1 MDNSTEITLKDCIN
15 SLLET
20 EKERNDIKIFL
31 VDNFL
36 TNSWSKQIINLSV
49 GKEKEVSQID
59 FFDNFTESI
68 FVESYDLTTST
79 LSFLER
85 FKKYSNLKDDL
96 ISEIKSEENAPW
108 ISEIFEKKKLFF
120 LVSDS
125 QWKYHSSEVRA
136 LYYYILGLLFIIL
149 NLELHLNPFHLFFH

>member
-1 MDNSTEITLKDCIN
+1 MDNSTETRITLKDCIN

-20 EKERNDIKIFL
+20 EEERNDIKIFL

-36 TNSWSKQIINLSV
+36 TDSWSKQIINLSV

-68 FVESYDLTTST
+68 FVKSYDSTTST
-79 LSFLER
+79 LLFLEY

-96 ISEIKSEENAPW
+96 ISEIKSEKNAPW

-125 QWKYHSSEVRA
+125 QWKYHSLEVNA
-136 LYYYILGLLFIIL
+136 EIDMVFIGMGNLPTIEINIL
-149 NLELHLNPFHLFFH
+149 

>member
-1 MDNSTEITLKDCIN
+1 MDNSTETSITLKDCIN

-36 TNSWSKQIINLSV
+36 TDSWSKQIINLSV

-59 FFDNFTESI
+59 FFDNFAESI
-68 FVESYDLTTST
+68 FVKSYDSTTSA
-79 LSFLER
+79 LLFLEY

-96 ISEIKSEENAPW
+96 ISEIKSEENAPC

-136 LYYYILGLLFIIL
+136 KIDMVLIGMDKLPTLEI
-149 NLELHLNPFHLFFH
+149 NL

>member
-1 MDNSTEITLKDCIN
+1 MDNSTETSITLKDCIN

-36 TNSWSKQIINLSV
+36 TDSWSKQIINLSV

-68 FVESYDLTTST
+68 FVKSYDSTTST
-79 LSFLER
+79 LLFLEY

-125 QWKYHSSEVRA
+125 QWKYHSLEVNA
-136 LYYYILGLLFIIL
+136 KIDMVFIGMDKLPTIEI
-149 NLELHLNPFHLFFH
+149 NI

>member
-1 MDNSTEITLKDCIN
+1 MDNSTETSITLKDCIN

-36 TNSWSKQIINLSV
+36 TDSWSKQIIILSV

-68 FVESYDLTTST
+68 FVKSYDSTTST
-79 LSFLER
+79 LLFLEY

-108 ISEIFEKKKLFF
+108 ISEIFKKKKLFF

-125 QWKYHSSEVRA
+125 QWKYHSLEVNA
-136 LYYYILGLLFIIL
+136 KIDMVFIGMGNLPTIEINIL
-149 NLELHLNPFHLFFH
+149 

>member
-1 MDNSTEITLKDCIN
+1 MDNSTETSITLKDCIN

-36 TNSWSKQIINLSV
+36 TDSRSKQIINLSV

-68 FVESYDLTTST
+68 FVKSYDSTTSS
-79 LSFLER
+79 LLFLEY

-125 QWKYHSSEVRA
+125 QWKYHSLEVNA
-136 LYYYILGLLFIIL
+136 KIDMVFIGMG
-149 NLELHLNPFHLFFH
+149 NLPTIEINIY

>member
-1 MDNSTEITLKDCIN
+1 MDNSTETSITLKDCIN

-20 EKERNDIKIFL
+20 EEERNDIKIFL

-36 TNSWSKQIINLSV
+36 TDSRSKQIINLSV

-68 FVESYDLTTST
+68 FVKSYDSTTST
-79 LSFLER
+79 LLFLEY

-108 ISEIFEKKKLFF
+108 ISEIFKKKKLFF

-125 QWKYHSSEVRA
+125 QWKYHSLEVNA
-136 LYYYILGLLFIIL
+136 KIDMV
-149 NLELHLNPFHLFFH
+149 FFGMDKLPTIEINVL

>member
-1 MDNSTEITLKDCIN
+1 MDNSTETSITLKDCIN

-20 EKERNDIKIFL
+20 EEERNDIKIFL

-36 TNSWSKQIINLSV
+36 TDSRSKQIINLSV

-68 FVESYDLTTST
+68 FVKSYDSTTSS
-79 LSFLER
+79 LLFLEY

-125 QWKYHSSEVRA
+125 QWKYHSLEVNA
-136 LYYYILGLLFIIL
+136 KIDMVFIGMGNLPTIEINIL
-149 NLELHLNPFHLFFH
+149 

>member
-1 MDNSTEITLKDCIN
+1 MDNSTETRITLKDCIN

-20 EKERNDIKIFL
+20 EEERNDIKIFL

-68 FVESYDLTTST
+68 FVKSYDSTTSA
-79 LSFLER
+79 LLFLEY
-85 FKKYSNLKDDL
+85 FKKHSNLKDDL
-96 ISEIKSEENAPW
+96 ISAIKSEENAPW

-120 LVSDS
+120 LVSDTR
-125 QWKYHSSEVRA
+125 WKHKSVEVCARIDFV
-136 LYYYILGLLFIIL
+136 LIGMDRCPTIEIII
-149 NLELHLNPFHLFFH
+149 N

>member
-1 MDNSTEITLKDCIN
+1 MDNSTETSITLKDCIN

-36 TNSWSKQIINLSV
+36 TDSWSKQIINLSV

-68 FVESYDLTTST
+68 FVKSYDSTTSA
-79 LSFLER
+79 LLFLEY

-125 QWKYHSSEVRA
+125 QWKYHSLEVNA
-136 LYYYILGLLFIIL
+136 KIDMVFIGMGNLPTIEINIL
-149 NLELHLNPFHLFFH
+149 

>member
-1 MDNSTEITLKDCIN
+1 MDNSTETSITLKDCIN

-20 EKERNDIKIFL
+20 EEERNDIKIFL

-68 FVESYDLTTST
+68 FVKSYDSTTSA
-79 LSFLER
+79 LLFLEY
-85 FKKYSNLKDDL
+85 FKN
-96 ISEIKSEENAPW
+96 
-108 ISEIFEKKKLFF
+108 
-120 LVSDS
+120 
-125 QWKYHSSEVRA
+125 
-136 LYYYILGLLFIIL
+136 ILT
-149 NLELHLNPFHLFFH
+149 

>member
-1 MDNSTEITLKDCIN
+1 MDNSTETRITLKDCIN

-20 EKERNDIKIFL
+20 EEERNDIKIFL

-36 TNSWSKQIINLSV
+36 TDSRSKQIINLSV

-68 FVESYDLTTST
+68 FVKSYDSTTSA
-79 LSFLER
+79 LLFLEY

-96 ISEIKSEENAPW
+96 ISEIKSEKNAPW

-125 QWKYHSSEVRA
+125 QWKYHSLEVNA
-136 LYYYILGLLFIIL
+136 KIDMVFIGMG
-149 NLELHLNPFHLFFH
+149 NLPTIEINI

>member
-1 MDNSTEITLKDCIN
+1 ML
-15 SLLET
+15 
-20 EKERNDIKIFL
+20 KIFL

-36 TNSWSKQIINLSV
+36 TDSWSKQIINLSV

-68 FVESYDLTTST
+68 FVKSYDSTTST
-79 LSFLER
+79 LLFLEY

-108 ISEIFEKKKLFF
+108 ISEIFKKKKLFF

-125 QWKYHSSEVRA
+125 QWKYHSLEVNA
-136 LYYYILGLLFIIL
+136 KIDMVFIGMDKLPTIEINVL
-149 NLELHLNPFHLFFH
+149 

>member
-1 MDNSTEITLKDCIN
+1 MDNSTETSITLKDCIN

-20 EKERNDIKIFL
+20 EEERNDIKIFL

-36 TNSWSKQIINLSV
+36 TDSRSKQIINLSV

-68 FVESYDLTTST
+68 FVKSYDSTTSS
-79 LSFLER
+79 LLFLEY

-125 QWKYHSSEVRA
+125 QWKYHSLEVNA
-136 LYYYILGLLFIIL
+136 KIDMVFIGMG
-149 NLELHLNPFHLFFH
+149 NLPTIEINIY

>member
-1 MDNSTEITLKDCIN
+1 MDNSTETSITLKDCIN

-36 TNSWSKQIINLSV
+36 TDSWSKQIINLSV

-68 FVESYDLTTST
+68 FVKSYDSTTSS
-79 LSFLER
+79 LLFLEY

-125 QWKYHSSEVRA
+125 QWKYHSLEVNA
-136 LYYYILGLLFIIL
+136 KIDMVFIGMG
-149 NLELHLNPFHLFFH
+149 NLPTIEINIY

>member
-1 MDNSTEITLKDCIN
+1 MDNSTETSITLKDCIN

-20 EKERNDIKIFL
+20 EEERNDIKIFL

-36 TNSWSKQIINLSV
+36 TDSWSKQIINLSV

-68 FVESYDLTTST
+68 FVKSYDSTTST
-79 LSFLER
+79 LLFLEY

-125 QWKYHSSEVRA
+125 QWKYHSLEVNA
-136 LYYYILGLLFIIL
+136 KIDMVFIGMG
-149 NLELHLNPFHLFFH
+149 NLPTIEINIY

>member
-1 MDNSTEITLKDCIN
+1 MDNSTETSITLKDCIN

-20 EKERNDIKIFL
+20 EEERNDIKIFL

-36 TNSWSKQIINLSV
+36 TDSRSKQIINLSV

-68 FVESYDLTTST
+68 FVKSYDSTTSA
-79 LSFLER
+79 LLFLEY

-96 ISEIKSEENAPW
+96 ISEIKSEKNAPW

-125 QWKYHSSEVRA
+125 QWKYHSLEVNA
-136 LYYYILGLLFIIL
+136 KIDMVFIGMGNLPTIEINIL
-149 NLELHLNPFHLFFH
+149 

>member
-1 MDNSTEITLKDCIN
+1 MDNSTETSITLKDCIN

-36 TNSWSKQIINLSV
+36 TDSWSKQIINLSV

-68 FVESYDLTTST
+68 FVKSYDSTTSA
-79 LSFLER
+79 LLFLEY

-125 QWKYHSSEVRA
+125 QWKYQSSEVRA
-136 LYYYILGLLFIIL
+136 KIDMVFIGMDKLQTIEI
-149 NLELHLNPFHLFFH
+149 NI

>member
-1 MDNSTEITLKDCIN
+1 MDNSTETSIMLKDCIN

-36 TNSWSKQIINLSV
+36 TDSWSKQIINLSV

-68 FVESYDLTTST
+68 FVKSYDSTTSA
-79 LSFLER
+79 LLFLEY
-85 FKKYSNLKDDL
+85 FKKYSNLMDDL
-96 ISEIKSEENAPW
+96 ISAIKSEENAPW
-108 ISEIFEKKKLFF
+108 IAEIFEKKKLFF

-125 QWKYHSSEVRA
+125 QWKYHSLEVNA
-136 LYYYILGLLFIIL
+136 KIDMVFIGMDKLPTIEI
-149 NLELHLNPFHLFFH
+149 NI

>member
-1 MDNSTEITLKDCIN
+1 MDNSTETSITLKDCIN

-20 EKERNDIKIFL
+20 EEERTDIKIFL

-36 TNSWSKQIINLSV
+36 TDSRSKQIINLSV

-68 FVESYDLTTST
+68 FVKSYDSTTST
-79 LSFLER
+79 LLFLEY

-96 ISEIKSEENAPW
+96 ISEIKSEKNAPW

-125 QWKYHSSEVRA
+125 QWKYHSLEVNA
-136 LYYYILGLLFIIL
+136 KIDMVFIGMG
-149 NLELHLNPFHLFFH
+149 NLPTIEINI

>member
-1 MDNSTEITLKDCIN
+1 MDNSTETSITLKDCIN

-36 TNSWSKQIINLSV
+36 TDSWSKQIINLSV

-68 FVESYDLTTST
+68 FVKSYDLTTSA
-79 LSFLER
+79 LLFLEY
-85 FKKYSNLKDDL
+85 FKKHSNLKDDL
-96 ISEIKSEENAPW
+96 ISAIKSEENAPW
-108 ISEIFEKKKLFF
+108 ISEIFGKKKLFF
-120 LVSDS
+120 LVTDS

-136 LYYYILGLLFIIL
+136 KIDMVFIGMG
-149 NLELHLNPFHLFFH
+149 NLPTIEINI

>member
-1 MDNSTEITLKDCIN
+1 MDNSTETSITLKDCIN

-20 EKERNDIKIFL
+20 EEERNDIKIFL

-36 TNSWSKQIINLSV
+36 TDSRSKQIINLSV

-68 FVESYDLTTST
+68 FVKSYDSTTSS
-79 LSFLER
+79 LLFLEY

-125 QWKYHSSEVRA
+125 QWKYHSLEVNA
-136 LYYYILGLLFIIL
+136 KIDMVFIGME
-149 NLELHLNPFHLFFH
+149 NLPTIEINIY

>member
-1 MDNSTEITLKDCIN
+1 MDNSTETSITLKDCIN

-36 TNSWSKQIINLSV
+36 TDSWSKQIINLSV

-68 FVESYDLTTST
+68 FVKSYDSTTSA
-79 LSFLER
+79 LLFLEY

-125 QWKYHSSEVRA
+125 QWKYHSLEVNA
-136 LYYYILGLLFIIL
+136 KIDMVFIGMDKLPTIEI
-149 NLELHLNPFHLFFH
+149 NI

>member
-1 MDNSTEITLKDCIN
+1 MDNSTETSITLKDCIN

-36 TNSWSKQIINLSV
+36 TDSWSKQIINLSV

-68 FVESYDLTTST
+68 FVKSYDSTTSA
-79 LSFLER
+79 LLFLEY

-96 ISEIKSEENAPW
+96 ISKIKSEKNAPW

-125 QWKYHSSEVRA
+125 QWKYHSLEVNA
-136 LYYYILGLLFIIL
+136 KIDMVFIGMG
-149 NLELHLNPFHLFFH
+149 NLPTIEINI

>member
-1 MDNSTEITLKDCIN
+1 MDNSTETSITLKDCIN

-20 EKERNDIKIFL
+20 EEERNDIKIFL

-36 TNSWSKQIINLSV
+36 TDSRSKQIINLSV

-68 FVESYDLTTST
+68 FVKSYDSTTSSI
-79 LSFLER
+79 LFLEY

-125 QWKYHSSEVRA
+125 QWKYHSLEVNA
-136 LYYYILGLLFIIL
+136 KIDMVFIGMG
-149 NLELHLNPFHLFFH
+149 NLPTIEINIY

>member
-1 MDNSTEITLKDCIN
+1 MDNSTETSITLKDCIN

-20 EKERNDIKIFL
+20 EEERNDIKIFL

-36 TNSWSKQIINLSV
+36 TDSRSKQIINLSV

-68 FVESYDLTTST
+68 FVKSYDSTTSS
-79 LSFLER
+79 LLFLEY

-96 ISEIKSEENAPW
+96 ISEIKSE
-108 ISEIFEKKKLFF
+108 K
-120 LVSDS
+120 
-125 QWKYHSSEVRA
+125 SSMA
-136 LYYYILGLLFIIL
+136 LSLI
-149 NLELHLNPFHLFFH
+149 

>member
-1 MDNSTEITLKDCIN
+1 MDNSTETSITLKDCIN

-20 EKERNDIKIFL
+20 EEERNDIKIFL

-36 TNSWSKQIINLSV
+36 TDSWSKQIINLSV

-68 FVESYDLTTST
+68 FVKSYDSTTSA
-79 LSFLER
+79 LLFLEY

-108 ISEIFEKKKLFF
+108 IAEIFEKKKLFF

-125 QWKYHSSEVRA
+125 QWKYHSLEVNA
-136 LYYYILGLLFIIL
+136 KIDMVFIGMGNLPTIEINIL
-149 NLELHLNPFHLFFH
+149 

>member
-1 MDNSTEITLKDCIN
+1 MDNSTETSITLKDCIN

-36 TNSWSKQIINLSV
+36 TDSWSKQIINLSV

-59 FFDNFTESI
+59 FFDKFTESI
-68 FVESYDLTTST
+68 LVKSYDSTTSA
-79 LSFLER
+79 LLFLEY

-125 QWKYHSSEVRA
+125 QWKYHSLEVRA
-136 LYYYILGLLFIIL
+136 KIDMVFIGMNKLPTIEINIL
-149 NLELHLNPFHLFFH
+149 

>member
-49 GKEKEVSQID
+49 GKKKEVSQID

-136 LYYYILGLLFIIL
+136 KIDMVFIGMG
-149 NLELHLNPFHLFFH
+149 NLPTIEINI

>member
-1 MDNSTEITLKDCIN
+1 MDNSTETSITLKDCIN

-36 TNSWSKQIINLSV
+36 TDSWSKQIINLSV

-59 FFDNFTESI
+59 FFDNFAESI
-68 FVESYDLTTST
+68 FVKSSAL
-79 LSFLER
+79 LFLEY

-136 LYYYILGLLFIIL
+136 KIDMVLIGMDKLPTLEI
-149 NLELHLNPFHLFFH
+149 NL

>member
-1 MDNSTEITLKDCIN
+1 MDNSTETSITLKDCIN

-36 TNSWSKQIINLSV
+36 TDSWSKQIINLSV

-68 FVESYDLTTST
+68 FVKSYDSTTST
-79 LSFLER
+79 LLFLEY

-125 QWKYHSSEVRA
+125 QWKYHSLEVNA
-136 LYYYILGLLFIIL
+136 KIDMVFIGMGNLPTIEINIL
-149 NLELHLNPFHLFFH
+149 

>member
-1 MDNSTEITLKDCIN
+1 MDNSTETSITLKDCIN
-15 SLLET
+15 ILLET
-20 EKERNDIKIFL
+20 EEERNDIKIFL

-36 TNSWSKQIINLSV
+36 TDSRSKQIINLSV

-68 FVESYDLTTST
+68 FVKSYDSTTST
-79 LSFLER
+79 LLFLEY

-108 ISEIFEKKKLFF
+108 ISEIFEEKKLFF

-125 QWKYHSSEVRA
+125 QWKYHSLEVNA
-136 LYYYILGLLFIIL
+136 KIDMVFIGMG
-149 NLELHLNPFHLFFH
+149 NLPTIEINI

>member
-1 MDNSTEITLKDCIN
+1 MDNSTETRITLKDCIN

-20 EKERNDIKIFL
+20 EEERNDIKIFL

-59 FFDNFTESI
+59 FFDNFTERVS
-68 FVESYDLTTST
+68 VKSYDLTTST

-125 QWKYHSSEVRA
+125 QWKYHSLEVNA
-136 LYYYILGLLFIIL
+136 EIDMVLIGMDKLPTIEINIL
-149 NLELHLNPFHLFFH
+149 

>member
-1 MDNSTEITLKDCIN
+1 MDNSTETSITLKDCIN

-20 EKERNDIKIFL
+20 EEERNDIKIFL

-68 FVESYDLTTST
+68 FVKSYDSTTSA
-79 LSFLER
+79 LLFLEY
-85 FKKYSNLKDDL
+85 FKKHSNLKDDL
-96 ISEIKSEENAPW
+96 ISAIKSEKNAPW

-125 QWKYHSSEVRA
+125 QWKYHSLEVNA
-136 LYYYILGLLFIIL
+136 KIDMVLIGMDKLPTLEI
-149 NLELHLNPFHLFFH
+149 NL

>member
-1 MDNSTEITLKDCIN
+1 MDNSTETRITLKDCIN

-20 EKERNDIKIFL
+20 EEERNDIKIFL

-36 TNSWSKQIINLSV
+36 TDSWSKQIINLSV

-68 FVESYDLTTST
+68 FVKSYDSTTST
-79 LSFLER
+79 LLFLEY

-125 QWKYHSSEVRA
+125 QWKYHSLEVNA
-136 LYYYILGLLFIIL
+136 EIDMVFIGMGNLPTIEINIL
-149 NLELHLNPFHLFFH
+149 

>member
-1 MDNSTEITLKDCIN
+1 MDNSTETSITLKDCIN

-59 FFDNFTESI
+59 FFDNFTERVS
-68 FVESYDLTTST
+68 VKSYDLTTSM

-125 QWKYHSSEVRA
+125 QWKYHSLEVNA
-136 LYYYILGLLFIIL
+136 EIDMVLIGMDKLPTIEINIL
-149 NLELHLNPFHLFFH
+149 